1 MAGEGGRNDAPA
13 SKVNLARLGLPRR
26 NPRDWFCFRLDYRC
40 SHVGV
45 VVSVGA
51 AILGQMLGSFL
62 VDTFGWFGV
71 TKIPFDPLRLLGI
84 ALLVAGLLLF
94 RENRRAQAP
103 RIKDLSKG
111 V

>member
-1 MAGEGGRNDAPA
+1 
-13 SKVNLARLGLPRR
+13 
-26 NPRDWFCFRLDYRC
+26 
-40 SHVGV
+40 

-103 RIKDLSKG
+103 RIKASQRAFKG
-111 V
+111 GSALAGGVRE